1 MMDGMQHALSMQPV
15 AREEAP
21 APRPV
26 SRPRAHMNTH
36 RYDVLLSAILKSL
49 EFRINS
55 IDIYMFQAKPDVP
68 EKAYLS
74 HFCLTK
80 AGCPSIPDVQAK
92 SLQALQNAPHD
103 LSFVFSM
110 NGTGLLQ
117 WDFLIVARE
126 EYIAA
131 HRSKMPWVVFGL
143 ALAGSAWP
151 WALLLYQRRSM
162 MQGASGHF
170 GAFCPDV
177 CAPPTLG
184 PRNVRVKS
192 RLVPVSCHF
201 PALLSGK
208 RSWWTRLWW
217 GDDLENKMSPKRLSS
232 MLGRRRSLAEAAN
245 VFVKSHQGGS
255 YQSSASSTPVAS
267 PLPLSV
273 HRAMPLDGS
282 DEAAGVGVEIREDE
296 RLPHIAAA
304 AAGCEVDLDE
314 ADSRC

>member
-1 MMDGMQHALSMQPV
+1 
-15 AREEAP
+15 
-21 APRPV
+21 
-26 SRPRAHMNTH
+26 MNTH

-126 EYIAA
+126 EYIAD

-151 WALLLYQRRSM
+151 WVLLLYQRRSM
-162 MQGASGHF
+162 MQGACGHF
-170 GAFCPDV
+170 GAFCPDA
-177 CAPPTLG
+177 CAPLT
-184 PRNVRVKS
+184 
-192 RLVPVSCHF
+192 
-201 PALLSGK
+201 
-208 RSWWTRLWW
+208 
-217 GDDLENKMSPKRLSS
+217 
-232 MLGRRRSLAEAAN
+232 
-245 VFVKSHQGGS
+245 
-255 YQSSASSTPVAS
+255 
-267 PLPLSV
+267 
-273 HRAMPLDGS
+273 
-282 DEAAGVGVEIREDE
+282 
-296 RLPHIAAA
+296 
-304 AAGCEVDLDE
+304 
-314 ADSRC
+314 